1 MRFPCSVNELLRMRS
16 YIDIHVYKETYIY
29 ISFLRAY
36 RRTLLCFISVITF
49 KLLRKQLIKL
59 CAKSRPSTLK
69 LQACR
74 FANLIN
80 LGRGGFGISFS
91 KRSTIFSRIVD
102 VKDRLRH
109 SKLNVAMKLY
119 IVTWRKKKKEEEEG
133 GKKLTL
139 STTKYVVK
147 SASVAYNFM
156 TSFFTAKIAL
166 RREGRGE
173 RERI

>member
-1 MRFPCSVNELLRMRS
+1 M
-16 YIDIHVYKETYIY
+16 YIKRHIY

-59 CAKSRPSTLK
+59 CAKARPSTLK

-119 IVTWRKKKKEEEEG
+119 IVTWREKEKKRG
-133 GKKLTL
+133 
-139 STTKYVVK
+139 
-147 SASVAYNFM
+147 
-156 TSFFTAKIAL
+156 
-166 RREGRGE
+166 GRGE
-173 RERI
+173 KINFVNDKIRR

>member
-1 MRFPCSVNELLRMRS
+1 MRQVAAKYFKIISMSVRQL
-16 YIDIHVYKETYIY
+16 D
-29 ISFLRAY
+29 
-36 RRTLLCFISVITF
+36 
-49 KLLRKQLIKL
+49 KL
-59 CAKSRPSTLK
+59 
-69 LQACR
+69 
-74 FANLIN
+74 
-80 LGRGGFGISFS
+80 GGGGFGISFS

-166 RREGRGE
+166 RRVGRGE

>member
-1 MRFPCSVNELLRMRS
+1 MRQVAAKYFKITSMSVRQL
-16 YIDIHVYKETYIY
+16 D
-29 ISFLRAY
+29 
-36 RRTLLCFISVITF
+36 
-49 KLLRKQLIKL
+49 KL
-59 CAKSRPSTLK
+59 
-69 LQACR
+69 
-74 FANLIN
+74 
-80 LGRGGFGISFS
+80 GEGGFRISFS